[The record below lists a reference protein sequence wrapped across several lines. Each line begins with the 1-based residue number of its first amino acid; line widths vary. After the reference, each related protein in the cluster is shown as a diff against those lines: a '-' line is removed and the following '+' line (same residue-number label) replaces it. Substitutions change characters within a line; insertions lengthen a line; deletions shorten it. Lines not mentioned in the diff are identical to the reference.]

1 MRNSATS
8 WPRRWCVSLAE
19 GSLGRT
25 LDGRNLPG
33 MVMRRSVARLWMF
46 SSTFLAARAIWPS
59 STYPSIPPWRTNRA
73 YLPSTNR
80 CMPSLTYSSAKAL
93 RTAGHES
100 IKPLCLQ
107 AEIDVLVVCWKEHNV
122 LPTGFLCQVSID
134 FHVLVTNEKHMPAAV
149 LAVYERRIQL
159 DGNIVLMCRLPWLL
173 HIVPG
178 TNDEGQND
186 GN

>member
-1 MRNSATS
+1 CLLDVVGRPSD
-8 WPRRWCVSLAE
+8 LAVQYISQHPSMADE
-19 GSLGRT
+19 PGIFAVYEPLHAFPHVFVRQGSP
-25 LDGRNLPG
+25 D
-33 MVMRRSVARLWMF
+33 
-46 SSTFLAARAIWPS
+46 
-59 STYPSIPPWRTNRA
+59 
-73 YLPSTNR
+73 
-80 CMPSLTYSSAKAL
+80 
-93 RTAGHES
+93 AGHES